1 MNIPLAAQ
9 LQHRSLSSGG
19 FMPRRAFPQYTIFGP
34 DVALSIRAVLPLFKR
49 AGVDGIS
56 VDRRGKLVLEFVP
69 RNNTGSGFAWNDKT
83 LFSLTVEEV
92 GLLLSQ
98 LPTYGADDVEGG
110 DFSLLGVK
118 QLGGDAIEKVLT
130 INSGEGSTLIFKI
143 DYMKGGVG
151 GQTPPGIEGMPT
163 TPLDVTIQAGEFE
176 VFKSI
181 CSTSIPYL
189 LGWNTSMDIASAA
202 AISKGVSGGGN
213 DRY

>member
-1 MNIPLAAQ
+1 
-9 LQHRSLSSGG
+9 
-19 FMPRRAFPQYTIFGP
+19 MPRRAFPQYTIFGP
-34 DVALSIRAVLPLFKR
+34 DVAMSIRAVLPIFKR

-98 LPTYGADDVEGG
+98 LPSNAVELCHPTYGADDVEGG
-110 DFSLLGVK
+110 GDFSLMGVK

-181 CSTSIPYL
+181 CTTSIPYL